1 MSILWWII
9 IGGIAGAIAKLVMP
23 GKDPGGVIVTILL
36 GIAGAVVGGW
46 ILGLIL
52 PGRDMGPTGFIGAI
66 LGAILLL
73 VIYRWWVG
81 RKAPP

>member
-1 MSILWWII
+1 MGILWWII

-36 GIAGAVVGGW
+36 GIAGAIVGGW

-73 VIYRWWVG
+73 AIYRWWVG
-81 RKAPP
+81 RRAPA

>member
-73 VIYRWWVG
+73 FIYRWWVG
-81 RKAPP
+81 RRAHT